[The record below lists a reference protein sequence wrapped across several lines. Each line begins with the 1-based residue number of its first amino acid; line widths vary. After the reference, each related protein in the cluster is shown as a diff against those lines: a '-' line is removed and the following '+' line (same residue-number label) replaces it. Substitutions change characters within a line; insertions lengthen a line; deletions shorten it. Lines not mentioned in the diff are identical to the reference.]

1 MKIEVTKEEFD
12 RFVRVQESGMVNM
25 MSPDVQDLA
34 DISKEV
40 HMAIMGNYEELAEEY
55 S

>member
-1 MKIEVTKEEFD
+1 MKIKVTKEEFD
-12 RFVRVQESGMVNM
+12 RFVRVQESGRVNM
-25 MSPDVQDLA
+25 MDPVVQDLA

-40 HMAIMGNYEELAEEY
+40 HMAIMGNYDELEEEY